1 MVRLSKP
8 IEKMTTDE
16 MVLVLN
22 EINSLERVVLASLLE
37 EGVSLV
43 TENDIVKKI
52 GD

>member
-52 GD
+52 GA